1 MILVD
6 SSVWVDHL
14 RSGNATLARM
24 LDNGRVLA
32 HPFVTGELALGNLR
46 QRELILA
53 ALQDLPQAV
62 VAGETEVLGFI
73 DRQGLYGRGI
83 GYVDAHLLA
92 SARLTSGGSLW
103 TRDKRL
109 QTVADRLGVSAVL
122 CGGANTGAGVPRRA

>member
-14 RSGNATLARM
+14 RNGNTTLARM

-73 DRQGLYGRGI
+73 DRQGLYGCGI

-109 QTVADRLGVSAVL
+109 HAVADRLGLAAVPS
-122 CGGANTGAGVPRRA
+122 G

>member
-14 RSGNATLARM
+14 RSGDATLAR
-24 LDNGRVLA
+24 LLNDGRVIA
-32 HPFVTGELALGNLR
+32 HPFVVGELALGSLR
-46 QRELILA
+46 QRELILT

-62 VAGETEVLGFI
+62 VASDIEVLRFI
-73 DRQGLYGRGI
+73 NQQALYGLGI

-92 SARLTSGGSLW
+92 SARLTAGGSLW

-109 QTVADRLGVSAVL
+109 QAVADQLGVAAVL
-122 CGGANTGAGVPRRA
+122 SG

>member
-14 RSGNATLARM
+14 RSGDATLARL
-24 LDNGRVLA
+24 LDDGRVIA
-32 HPFVTGELALGNLR
+32 HPFVVGELALGSLR
-46 QRELILA
+46 QRELILT

-62 VAGETEVLGFI
+62 VASDIEVLRFI
-73 DRQGLYGRGI
+73 NQQALYGLGI

-92 SARLTSGGSLW
+92 SARLTAGGSLW

-109 QTVADRLGVSAVL
+109 QAVADQLGVAAVL
-122 CGGANTGAGVPRRA
+122 SG